1 MSEKRGSLA
10 IPGHRNARR
19 LSRKSS
25 GLARRAAAVLAV
37 LAGLLIES
45 RGPTL
50 LPIAEA
56 QTASVPPAVTVSPP
70 LRKEITEWQEFT
82 GQFEAVDY
90 VEIRARVSGYLT
102 EIHFEDGQTVKQ
114 GDLLFVIDPRP
125 YEATLASAKA
135 QLAQA
140 SAQVDLA
147 TRQLERSAE
156 LRKKD
161 FEPAANYDQRVAE
174 LKVAAASAE
183 AAKAAIQSAQ
193 LNVEF
198 TKIQAP
204 VTGRISS
211 HLVSIGNLVSGGE
224 GSTTTLLTT
233 IVSLDPIRF
242 DFDMS
247 EADFLAYQRATAKG
261 LMKSTR
267 DNSVPA
273 ALHLT
278 DEKGWPHEGHIDFVD
293 NQVDRRSGTIRVRA
307 EFANK
312 DFFLT
317 PGQFGRIRIPGSEPY
332 EALLVPDAAVV
343 TDQSRKIV
351 MAVKD
356 DGTVESKVVRPG
368 PTYENLR
375 IIRSGL
381 EPNDRV
387 IIDGLL
393 RARAGAKVT
402 PQPGA
407 IELQASA
414 N

>member
-1 MSEKRGSLA
+1 MSEKRGSSA
-10 IPGHRNARR
+10 ISGHGSARL

-25 GLARRAAAVLAV
+25 GLAWRGAAVLAV
-37 LAGLLIES
+37 LAGLLIEP
-45 RGPTL
+45 RGSTL
-50 LPIAEA
+50 LPVAEA
-56 QTASVPPAVTVSPP
+56 QTAPAPPAVTVSPP

-102 EIHFEDGQTVKQ
+102 EIHFQDGQIVKQ

-147 TRQLERSAE
+147 TRQLDRSAE

-174 LKVAAASAE
+174 LKVAADSAE

-198 TKIQAP
+198 TRIMAP
-204 VTGRISS
+204 ITGRISN

-224 GSTTTLLTT
+224 GSATTLLTT

-242 DFDMS
+242 GFDMS

-267 DNSVPA
+267 DNSVSA

-278 DEKGWPHEGHIDFVD
+278 DESGWPHEGHIDFVD

-351 MAVKD
+351 MTVKD
-356 DGTVESKVVRPG
+356 DGTVESKTVRPG

-381 EPNDRV
+381 QPTDRV

-393 RARAGAKVT
+393 RARVGAKVT
-402 PQPGA
+402 PQPGT
-407 IELQASA
+407 IQLQANA